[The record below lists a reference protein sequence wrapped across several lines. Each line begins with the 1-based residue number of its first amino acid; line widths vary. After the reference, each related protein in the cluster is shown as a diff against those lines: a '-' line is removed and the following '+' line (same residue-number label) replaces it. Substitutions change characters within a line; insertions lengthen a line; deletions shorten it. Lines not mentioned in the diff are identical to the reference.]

1 VATKDKQSGSG
12 KTNDKLDWPKLV
24 PALARGVKILD
35 IVANSNQSLNVTN
48 LAEQLGVAKSS
59 AHGLCVTLVS
69 LNLLVRKSDQTYQL
83 GPHVMRWAN
92 KFTRE
97 FDIAR
102 EFTTIWDE
110 GSQLPGATITLSV
123 IEGAEV
129 VYIAAR
135 NSELGNIYN
144 FRIGMR
150 LPAPFTATGKAFLSY
165 LSEYELRD
173 LLGDRFPEPLTSYSV
188 QNYTDLFSELKLY
201 RERGY
206 SVDNQQVREGMIC
219 FGASVLDSN
228 NRPVA
233 GVAVSLPKESVE
245 EKEKNQI
252 VGSVQE
258 IAKKMSLR
266 LGAEL

>member
-1 VATKDKQSGSG
+1 MKTEHNQTPDG
-12 KTNDKLDWPKLV
+12 KNNNPLRHPKLV

-35 IVANSNQSLNVTN
+35 LVSKSKQNLNVTN
-48 LAEQLGVAKSS
+48 LAQQLGVAKSS
-59 AHGLCVTLVS
+59 AHGLCATLVS
-69 LNLLVRKSDQTYQL
+69 LNLLVRRSDQTYQL

-97 FDIAR
+97 SDIAK

-110 GSQLPGATITLSV
+110 GSQMPGATITLSI

-135 NSELGNIYN
+135 NSDTNSVYD
-144 FRIGMR
+144 FRMGMR

-173 LLGDRFPEPLTSYSV
+173 LIGERFPEPLTPNSV
-188 QNYTDLFSELKLY
+188 QNYTDLFSELRLS

-206 SVDNQQVREGMIC
+206 SIDDQQVKEGMIC
-219 FGASVLDSN
+219 FGASVLNSN
-228 NRPVA
+228 NQPIA
-233 GVAVSLPKESVE
+233 GVAVSLPVNSVQESEKYLIVE
-245 EKEKNQI
+245 
-252 VGSVQE
+252 SVQE
-258 IAKKMSLR
+258 IANKLSLR